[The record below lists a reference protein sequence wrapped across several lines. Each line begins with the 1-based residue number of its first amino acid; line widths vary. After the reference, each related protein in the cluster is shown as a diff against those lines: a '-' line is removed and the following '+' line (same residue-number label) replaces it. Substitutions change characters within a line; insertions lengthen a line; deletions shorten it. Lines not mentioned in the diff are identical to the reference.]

1 MINEDFLYFVLNN
14 LLNITIFASE
24 KINCRNNCRQ
34 YIKIS
39 SVILTLNKIQ
49 TALYFVTTSYQ
60 LKHSFNHKF
69 ITKFMYFKNIVWYST
84 FNFSSSFQFTVH
96 TFTFTEFTALS
107 VYAVTMDTLLAA
119 GECWTLDT
127 ATLVAAI
134 ARHFKT
140 VCALFFTVL
149 HWGTDWV
156 GIGTL
161 TDFYSFFIHLVPFF
175 TVQVTVG
182 WNTQRGS
189 NINPKRHHH
198 LENLPL
204 HVYLLYIHLISLFFF

>member
-1 MINEDFLYFVLNN
+1 
-14 LLNITIFASE
+14 
-24 KINCRNNCRQ
+24 
-34 YIKIS
+34 
-39 SVILTLNKIQ
+39 
-49 TALYFVTTSYQ
+49 
-60 LKHSFNHKF
+60 
-69 ITKFMYFKNIVWYST
+69 MYFKNILWYST

-107 VYAVTMDTLLAA
+107 IYAVTMDTLLAA

-140 VCALFFTVL
+140 ICALFFTVL

-161 TDFYSFFIHLVPFF
+161 TDFYSFFIHLIPFL

-189 NINPKRHHH
+189 NIMQPLETSPLGKKIYLCMH
-198 LENLPL
+198 L
-204 HVYLLYIHLISLFFF
+204 LLYIYISFPYFFKIQVHVIYQMSLNTCRYPIIFDIWSVVSVLLFQIC